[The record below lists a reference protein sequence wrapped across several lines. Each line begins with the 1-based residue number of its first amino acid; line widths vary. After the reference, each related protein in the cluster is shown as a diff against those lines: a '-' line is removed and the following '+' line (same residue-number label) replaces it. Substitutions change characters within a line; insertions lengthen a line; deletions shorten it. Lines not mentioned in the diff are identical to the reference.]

1 MIYKMQAS
9 EITRVTYG
17 KIVLLALCLAVYT
30 SFSVSQ
36 KSGISNFTS
45 IFNVL
50 PTANADVLFDY
61 SGEVPDG
68 VVQYWTSFTIKP
80 TPTHI
85 KKLPMGSEP
94 QFANSIAEPTSPSP
108 IVEPKTKKTKTAQAR
123 TEKKSKSP
131 KTAPI
136 SSVAKSQPSTI
147 KVESAPKSITRL
159 SSSDHVPKYDEPQ
172 LRSAKAKADSS
183 SPETM
188 PEEPVKTVNSSSE
201 SVPDTS
207 KSKTKAD
214 SKIAKSDSDYVPIPD
229 SSPLPDS
236 FSVADLVP
244 KPEPVITVE
253 RTENAWD
260 VIRSGFAFAELDNKT
275 VRQYE
280 KFYSKNPKTLAKI
293 VERAELYLPYV
304 VAEVEKKHLPM
315 ELALLPVIESAFNP
329 RAYSKAGAAGL
340 WQFMPST
347 GKQYGLE
354 RNWWYEGRRDII
366 ASTDAALRHLQDL
379 SDVFDDDWHL
389 ALAAYNAG
397 MYGVQRAIKSNE
409 KRNKPTDYSS
419 LKLHRET
426 RHFVPKL
433 VAVKNIVLNPKA
445 FGVTLPFIPMNPKF
459 EIVEFDFQVDLGI
472 VAASTR
478 IQEYKLSQLNP
489 GLRRI
494 ITPPEGPHR
503 VLVPS
508 ADYQRVM
515 SWKASLLP
523 SDAVTSILYHVKSGD
538 SLGVIAD
545 RYNVSVAAIKS
556 VNSKNSDLIRIGELL
571 RIPTPTSLARNN
583 LSINGNGDIVYHVV
597 SGDSLSLIAQR
608 YDVSVL
614 DLKSAN
620 LLSSDMIRVGQ
631 KLHIPVPGSADT
643 RGKTTATAE
652 QPKPNRNQQYVVYN
666 VVSGDTLY
674 HIAQRYRVSV
684 AQLRVANSL
693 SSDRIQVDQ
702 KLKVPVS
709 GTTASRAQ
717 PFFSGT
723 ATRYSYTVKSG
734 DTLWGIAREH
744 ETTVSDVMEWNGI
757 DRDSTLQK
765 GQKLIIFVD

>member
-1 MIYKMQAS
+1 MQAS

-17 KIVLLALCLAVYT
+17 KFVMLAISLTVYT
-30 SFSVSQ
+30 SFSISQ
-36 KSGISNFTS
+36 KLEIDGFSS
-45 IFNVL
+45 IFNL
-50 PTANADVLFDY
+50 IPTANADVLFDY

-68 VVQYWTSFTIKP
+68 LVQYWTSYTIVP
-80 TPTHI
+80 TPTHA
-85 KKLPMGSEP
+85 KKLPMGGEP
-94 QFANSIAEPTSPSP
+94 QFANSIVKPISPSS
-108 IVEPKTKKTKTAQAR
+108 IVEPKKKKTKTAQVQ

-131 KTAPI
+131 ETAPI

-147 KVESAPKSITRL
+147 KVESAIKSLIRL
-159 SSSDHVPKYDEPQ
+159 FGSDRVPKYEEPQ
-172 LRSAKAKADSS
+172 LRSVNVKSEGS
-183 SPETM
+183 SPETKS
-188 PEEPVKTVNSSSE
+188 EDSVKTVKSSTGN
-201 SVPDTS
+201 VPDTS
-207 KSKTKAD
+207 DSNIQTD
-214 SKIAKSDSDYVPIPD
+214 SKVAKGESDYEPIPD
-229 SSPLPDS
+229 TSPLPDS
-236 FSVADLVP
+236 FSIADLVP

-253 RTENAWD
+253 STENTWD
-260 VIRSGFAFAELDNKT
+260 RIRSGFAFAELDNKI

-304 VAEVEKKHLPM
+304 VKEVEKNNLPM

-329 RAYSKAGAAGL
+329 RAYSRAGAAGL

-379 SDVFDDDWHL
+379 SEVFDNDWHL
-389 ALAAYNAG
+389 VLAAYNAG
-397 MYGVQRAIKSNE
+397 MYGVQRAIKSNQ

-433 VAVKNIVLNPKA
+433 VAVKNIVLNPEA

-472 VAASTR
+472 VAANTR

-494 ITPPEGPHR
+494 ITPPGGPHR

-515 SWKASLLP
+515 SWKSSLLP

-538 SLGVIAD
+538 SLGLIAD

-556 VNSKNSDLIRIGELL
+556 VNSKTSDLIRIGELL

-583 LSINGNGDIVYHVV
+583 LSINGDGDIIYSVV
-597 SGDSLSLIAQR
+597 RGDSLSLIAQR

-620 LLSSDMIRVGQ
+620 LLSSDLIRVGQ

-643 RGKTTATAE
+643 RGKTTAVAE

-666 VVSGDTLY
+666 VVSGDSLY
-674 HIAQRYRVSV
+674 KIAQRYQVSV
-684 AQLRVANSL
+684 AQLRITNSL
-693 SSDRIQVDQ
+693 SSDRIQVGQ

-709 GTTASRAQ
+709 GMTASRGQ
-717 PFFSGT
+717 SFFSST

-744 ETTVSDVMEWNGI
+744 ETTVSDVMKWNGI

-765 GQKLIIFVD
+765 GQKLIIFVY